1 MHQLPHNKIAPD
13 HIVCKECYKC
23 ESKATLVAVVANL
36 LLAVFKAVIG
46 ILSGSKSIL
55 VDALYSFKD
64 FMTSLVVYVVVIV
77 SGKPADDN
85 HPYGHEK
92 IEFVAILLISILII
106 IGTLFLFVHSVKSVW
121 FAFQGNIE
129 QPRFIAFWAAL
140 ISVVANYKIA
150 SYLSCVGHKRG
161 SLAMLANAKHNHS
174 DAVSSA
180 MVAGAILGTH
190 YGLYFLDPL
199 VAVIE
204 TIDLIRLSVI
214 MLKDALDGVMDS
226 NVNQETIDHM
236 EELTKLVPG
245 VQQVTQVIGRKVG
258 RGMWVSIII
267 KVKPDLN
274 YEDGYKV
281 GLQVEETI
289 KKKVGNVAGINLSIE
304 PHVV

>member
-1 MHQLPHNKIAPD
+1 MHKLPHNKID
-13 HIVCKECYKC
+13 SGQIVYKECYKC
-23 ESKATLVAVVANL
+23 EGKATLVAVVANL
-36 LLAVFKAVIG
+36 LLALFKAVIG
-46 ILSGSKSIL
+46 LFSGSKSIL
-55 VDALYSFKD
+55 GDALYSFKD

-77 SGKPADDN
+77 SGKPPDDN

-106 IGTLFLFVHSVKSVW
+106 VGTLFLFVHSIKSVW
-121 FAFQGNIE
+121 LAFQGDIA
-129 QPRFIAFWAAL
+129 QPKFIAFWAAL

-150 SYLSCVGHKRG
+150 SYLQCVGHKRG
-161 SLAMLANAKHNHS
+161 SLAMLANAEHNHS
-174 DAVSSA
+174 DAISSA

-190 YGLYFLDPL
+190 YGWYFLDPL

-204 TIDLIRLSVI
+204 TIDLIRLSVV

-226 NVNQETIDHM
+226 NINQGTIDHM
-236 EELTKLVPG
+236 EELALLVPG
-245 VQQVTQVIGRKVG
+245 VEQVTQAIARKVG
-258 RGMWVSIII
+258 KGVWVNMAI

-289 KKKVGNVAGINLSIE
+289 KKKVGNIAGINLSIE
-304 PHVV
+304 PYNV

>member
-1 MHQLPHNKIAPD
+1 MHKLPHD
-13 HIVCKECYKC
+13 HIVYKECYKC
-23 ESKATLVAVVANL
+23 EGKATLVAVVANL
-36 LLAVFKAVIG
+36 LLALFKAVIG
-46 ILSGSKSIL
+46 IFSGSQSIL
-55 VDALYSFKD
+55 VDALYSLKD

-77 SGKPADDN
+77 SGKPPDDN

-92 IEFVAILLISILII
+92 IEFVAILLISVLII
-106 IGTLFLFVHSVKSVW
+106 IGTLFLFIHSIKSVW
-121 FAFQGNIE
+121 LAFQGDIE
-129 QPRFIAFWAAL
+129 QPKFIAFWAAL

-161 SLAMLANAKHNHS
+161 SLSMLANATHNHS
-174 DAVSSA
+174 DAISSA

-204 TIDLIRLSVI
+204 TIDLVRLSVV

-226 NVNQETIDHM
+226 NINQRTIDHM
-236 EELTKLVPG
+236 EDLAKLVPG
-245 VQQVTQVIGRKVG
+245 VERVTQVIARKIGKGV
-258 RGMWVSIII
+258 WVSMVI
-267 KVKPDLN
+267 KVKQDLS

-289 KKKVGNVAGINLSIE
+289 QKKVGNVAGINLSIE
-304 PHVV
+304 PYTI